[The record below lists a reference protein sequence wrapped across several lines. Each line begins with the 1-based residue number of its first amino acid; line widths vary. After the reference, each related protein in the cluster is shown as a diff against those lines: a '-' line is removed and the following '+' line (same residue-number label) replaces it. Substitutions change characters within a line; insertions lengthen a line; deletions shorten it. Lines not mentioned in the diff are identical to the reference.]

1 MGDNETFEEVWADN
15 TPLENCVFPERRTP
29 IFSDLYNPRWVGACC
44 DFTAMLLTMK
54 ASFFKKECSKNIEC
68 VVTLKDEAP

>member
-1 MGDNETFEEVWADN
+1 MDDNETFEEVWADN
-15 TPLENCVFPERRTP
+15 TPLENCVFPERTTP

-54 ASFFKKECSKNIEC
+54 ASFFKKEYNKNAEC
-68 VVTLKDEAP
+68 VAILKDEAP

>member
-1 MGDNETFEEVWADN
+1 MDDNETFEEIWADN
-15 TPLENCVFPERRTP
+15 TPLENCVFPERTTP

-54 ASFFKKECSKNIEC
+54 ASFFKKECSKSIEC